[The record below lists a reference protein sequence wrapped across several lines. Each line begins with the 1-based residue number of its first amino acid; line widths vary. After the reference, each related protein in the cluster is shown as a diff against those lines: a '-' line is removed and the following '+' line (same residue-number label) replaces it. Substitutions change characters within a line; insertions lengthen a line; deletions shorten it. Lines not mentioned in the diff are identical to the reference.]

1 MKMITSALIT
11 LIAAAAFAN
20 EPTTTT
26 TAPTDTTTPPAAT
39 TPHDKMDKTTPGAK
53 MATAPTAEECTHK
66 PGTKGCDKVKKD
78 TKKTK

>member
-20 EPTTTT
+20 EPTT
-26 TAPTDTTTPPAAT
+26 APTDTTAAPAT
-39 TPHDKMDKTTPGAK
+39 HEKMDKK
-53 MATAPTAEECTHK
+53 MAAATPTKEECTHK
-66 PGTKGCDKVKKD
+66 PETKGCDKVKKE